1 MHSEMVIFGDTFS
14 GGFVISRI
22 AARLMPQFAMGPQK
36 CVVLGPIGELMKPLT
51 AVHVERDVLVL
62 PAALDAAVAAAALA
76 LCPTV

>member
-36 CVVLGPIGELMKPLT
+36 CVVLGPIGELLCLFLF
-51 AVHVERDVLVL
+51 DVLPLRCVRI
-62 PAALDAAVAAAALA
+62 AIFISSMY
-76 LCPTV
+76 

>member
-1 MHSEMVIFGDTFS
+1 
-14 GGFVISRI
+14 
-22 AARLMPQFAMGPQK
+22 
-36 CVVLGPIGELMKPLT
+36 MKPLT